1 MKRTIELITL
11 LAVILAI
18 GALTGCG
25 DASGMKSRP
34 RQAEVDQQVTYERDL
49 RTTAEERAAKASS
62 KQAYLRGV
70 ALMLFLGTV
79 VAFVGGTTL
88 GSKARHDA
96 DPS

>member
-1 MKRTIELITL
+1 
-11 LAVILAI
+11 
-18 GALTGCG
+18 
-25 DASGMKSRP
+25 MKSRD
-34 RQAEVDQQVTYERDL
+34 RQPEVDQQVTYERDL
-49 RTTAEERAAKASS
+49 RTTAEAHAAKVSS